1 MARERKYEKEK
12 QTHFAKTHQRVMK
25 GHYMTD
31 VDRLQ
36 IIDTENQV
44 YQQYTYRKDAAFV
57 RRFIEVK
64 SRKSQRIIDSIN
76 GDRIEPQFQAQ
87 AMVVAELNGFRKAQV
102 PPTPLC
108 EYLIVI
114 EDFGDFPYEVWKCD
128 CTYSTGEL
136 SFEYQGKVY
145 NDQEYQAHFTA
156 SRT

>member
-1 MARERKYEKEK
+1 MARERKFEIEK

-44 YQQYTYRKDAAFV
+44 YQQYTYDKKAPFV

-64 SRKSQRIIDSIN
+64 SRKSQRIIDSLN
-76 GDRIEPQFQAQ
+76 GDRVEPQHQAQ
-87 AMVVAELNGFRKAQV
+87 AIMVAELNGFRKAQV

-114 EDFGDFPYEVWKCD
+114 EDFNDFPYEIWKCD
-128 CTYSTGEL
+128 ATYATGEL
-136 SFEYQGKVY
+136 TFEFQGKVY
-145 NDQEYQAHFTA
+145 DDKEFQARFNT